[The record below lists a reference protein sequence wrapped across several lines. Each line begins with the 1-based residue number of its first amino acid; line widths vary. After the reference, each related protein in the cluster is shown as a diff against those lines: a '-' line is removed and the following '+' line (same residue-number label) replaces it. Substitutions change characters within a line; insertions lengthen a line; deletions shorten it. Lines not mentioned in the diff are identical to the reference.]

1 MIYNGY
7 EVDPAFLEDGN
18 IRWKRA
24 NNGEYI
30 FASKTV
36 GGRKTRF
43 FIKRGDT
50 LRYPDKSLPKA
61 TFDKYKAKADAAER
75 AVKKIHAAFS
85 GNDWTVTHAA
95 PDIHVFW
102 DADNRFVFVSPL
114 IEGALPGSQSYA
126 ALSVAQFTELAR
138 WCAKALQETHR
149 RGVIH
154 GDIKDSNFTVVKTSG
169 GRYESYLID
178 FDGAYCT
185 TDIPEGLDIGGTVG
199 FQSPETWIY
208 GETEDMPACGIT
220 PKCDIFSLA
229 VAFHK
234 MYTGMHPASEAKNMT
249 VSQAVYEGKKIIL
262 DPKFDAKIGPRCN
275 ANLYSL
281 LTWMM
286 AKDPAKRP
294 TAEEVVK
301 VLSDEIDVP
310 TEFGGASTDAIVCE
324 LWQEHNQAVKTPT
337 EDELKAKGVKS
348 FRRDSSSPV
357 GNRRYLIKL
366 ADGKERSC
374 TLSELCNEGYLQ
386 RRTMNL
392 SDPWPEDG
400 IEFASSDTLAAA
412 RVAKIDPV
420 MVGVKKRYRLVM
432 EDGLTRIASAN
443 DLINCGFAT
452 KKSASGAGTGL
463 TLDAP
468 WPEHGNFDRER
479 LKSAG
484 IARVIRVNVGGE
496 HRYTIEFADPSRPG
510 LENVSGMNMKIMGYI
525 K

>member
-1 MIYNGY
+1 M
-7 EVDPAFLEDGN
+7 L
-18 IRWKRA
+18 
-24 NNGEYI
+24 
-30 FASKTV
+30 
-36 GGRKTRF
+36 
-43 FIKRGDT
+43 
-50 LRYPDKSLPKA
+50 
-61 TFDKYKAKADAAER
+61 
-75 AVKKIHAAFS
+75 
-85 GNDWTVTHAA
+85 
-95 PDIHVFW
+95 
-102 DADNRFVFVSPL
+102 
-114 IEGALPGSQSYA
+114 
-126 ALSVAQFTELAR
+126 
-138 WCAKALQETHR
+138 
-149 RGVIH
+149 
-154 GDIKDSNFTVVKTSG
+154 
-169 GRYESYLID
+169 
-178 FDGAYCT
+178 
-185 TDIPEGLDIGGTVG
+185 
-199 FQSPETWIY
+199 
-208 GETEDMPACGIT
+208 
-220 PKCDIFSLA
+220 
-229 VAFHK
+229 
-234 MYTGMHPASEAKNMT
+234 
-249 VSQAVYEGKKIIL
+249 
-262 DPKFDAKIGPRCN
+262 
-275 ANLYSL
+275 
-281 LTWMM
+281 

-301 VLSDEIDVP
+301 VLSDEMDVP

-337 EDELKAKGVKS
+337 EEELKAKGVKS

-400 IEFASSDTLAAA
+400 IEFASSDSLAAA

-420 MVGVKKRYRLVM
+420 TVGVKKRYRLVM

-443 DLINCGFAT
+443 DLINCGFAA

-463 TLDAP
+463 MLDAP